1 MNQVVDNNNFSWKK
15 ILTFLGLTFLL
26 TSLFDVPAVLLNPT
40 GEKALMLFITAACWC
55 PAIAAFLTKRIFG
68 ESIKELGWKWEK
80 ATNKYILWAFLL
92 PIAINLITFTIYWAS
107 GWSRFF
113 NTEFVKETGTSFG
126 LQSLPSG
133 WIIFIYVIFVGTFG
147 LVGTA
152 SRALGEEIGW
162 RGFLVPELYK
172 KYGYIKTS
180 IISGIIWASWHY
192 TVMIWGYFKSGE
204 PVWFVL
210 TDYTINVVAFCFIY
224 TWLTIKSKSLFPAVI
239 LHGTM
244 NLYNQQIFIPLTEI
258 SPESP
263 WFARDES
270 TILTIVLILF
280 ALYFIHR
287 RKELTVCNDN

>member
-1 MNQVVDNNNFSWKK
+1 MNQAVDNNNFSWKK

-26 TSLFDVPAVLLNPT
+26 TSLFDVPAVLLNPS

-152 SRALGEEIGW
+152 SRALGEEID
-162 RGFLVPELYK
+162 Y
-172 KYGYIKTS
+172 
-180 IISGIIWASWHY
+180 
-192 TVMIWGYFKSGE
+192 SGE
-204 PVWFVL
+204 SEP
-210 TDYTINVVAFCFIY
+210 
-224 TWLTIKSKSLFPAVI
+224 LFWCKVS
-239 LHGTM
+239 H
-244 NLYNQQIFIPLTEI
+244 
-258 SPESP
+258 PESG
-263 WFARDES
+263 
-270 TILTIVLILF
+270 
-280 ALYFIHR
+280 FIF
-287 RKELTVCNDN
+287 